1 MPALRKTLTSAL
13 AAVLLTAGLT
23 LGTAAP
29 ASAASCPSSASPT
42 IPGARA
48 HWVLACSGNTLKV
61 YGWVEDTRVDGRDA
75 IVEIWP
81 EGHHW
86 RLVDARGMGTR
97 TNFDFEF
104 PGTKKASVTLR
115 LTK

>member
-1 MPALRKTLTSAL
+1 
-13 AAVLLTAGLT
+13 
-23 LGTAAP
+23 
-29 ASAASCPSSASPT
+29 
-42 IPGARA
+42 
-48 HWVLACSGNTLKV
+48 V

-81 EGHHW
+81 EGHRW

-104 PGTKKASVTLR
+104 SGTKKASVTLR
-115 LTK
+115 LTQ